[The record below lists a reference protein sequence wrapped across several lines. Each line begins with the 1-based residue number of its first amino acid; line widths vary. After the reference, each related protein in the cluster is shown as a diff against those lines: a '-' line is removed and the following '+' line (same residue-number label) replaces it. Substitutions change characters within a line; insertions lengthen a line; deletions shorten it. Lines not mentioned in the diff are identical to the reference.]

1 MKFKKLTI
9 TKQLIITA
17 ILIITAVISV
27 FAFAYKKA
35 SDIMVEKNKKYS
47 TEITSKIK
55 HNIDLYYQE
64 VTNILYN
71 IGYDIN
77 TQDYLTATN
86 LEKSYDLSKNLIY
99 MSINMMVIKKDIIDI
114 VIISE
119 NGSYFTME
127 GEYNTVLS
135 LKGQI
140 PADAKVH
147 NTGFVKLTSLNNEGV
162 IAIMYG
168 MNINS
173 AYNEDIL
180 GRKIGF
186 AAVLVDVNP
195 IFDEISRVTDNTELK
210 YYLIDKNGSVYSK
223 NDPLGIS
230 GNNRLIEDI
239 INDFENNAIKD
250 TYEINGSKNIVLVD
264 EIPIIQGR
272 IISFMPEK
280 ELFAEIDQL
289 RKIVL
294 IVLMIALLTM
304 SLLFFLITNNITRP
318 VKKLITF
325 MDNLKGGNIR
335 DLKKE
340 VQLEGYFEITV
351 LSKEFNGMLKEINN
365 LTHRLFETSSKLYET
380 EIEKEK
386 SELAF
391 LRSQINPH
399 FLYNTL
405 EVIKGIA
412 LEEGAEKLYEMTN
425 ALALIFRY
433 SVKGSNTVQLGEELD
448 IIKAYVHIH
457 LIRFGERLDAVYQIE
472 EATLNIKVPKM
483 ILQPIVE
490 NAFFHGLE
498 AKRGK
503 GRLTVGSS
511 INGKILRI
519 WIIDDG
525 VGIEEDKLAE
535 IRSKLSDS
543 SADSRLNSGKDGRIG
558 LYNVNNRIKLTYGTE
573 YGLSINSEPS
583 KGTEVVILLPVGEV
597 EDV

>member
-9 TKQLIITA
+9 TKQLTITA
-17 ILIITAVISV
+17 FLIITAVISV

-35 SDIMVEKNKKYS
+35 SDIMVDKNKKYS

-77 TQDYLTATN
+77 TQDYLTASN
-86 LEKSYDLSKNLIY
+86 PEKSYDLSKNLIY

-140 PADAKVH
+140 PDDRKVH
-147 NTGFVKLTSLNNEGV
+147 NTGFVELTSLNNEGV

-168 MNINS
+168 MYINS

-210 YYLIDKNGSVYSK
+210 YYLIDKNGNIYSK

-230 GNNRLIEDI
+230 GNRELIENI
-239 INDFENNAIKD
+239 INDFENNDIKD
-250 TYEINGSKNIVLVD
+250 TYEINGSRNIVLVD

-289 RKIVL
+289 RRIVM
-294 IVLMIALLTM
+294 IVLMVTLISM
-304 SLLFFLITNNITRP
+304 SVLFFLITNNITRP
-318 VKKLITF
+318 VKKLISF
-325 MDNLKGGNIR
+325 MDDLKGGSIR

-351 LSKEFNGMLKEINN
+351 LSKEFNSMLREINN

-412 LEEGAEKLYEMTN
+412 LDEGAEKLYEMTN
-425 ALALIFRY
+425 ALALVFRY
-433 SVKGSNTVQLGEELD
+433 SVKGSNTVQLGEELK

-457 LIRFGERLDAVYQIE
+457 LIRFGERLEAEYQIE
-472 EATLNIKVPKM
+472 EETLNVKVPKM
-483 ILQPIVE
+483 ILQPVVE

-503 GRLTVGSS
+503 GRLTIGSS
-511 INGKILRI
+511 INGRTLRI
-519 WIIDDG
+519 WIKDDG

-535 IRSKLSDS
+535 IRSKLSGS
-543 SADSRLNSGKDGRIG
+543 AADSRLNSGRDGRIG
-558 LYNVNNRIKLTYGTE
+558 LFNVNNRIKLTYGAE
-573 YGLSINSEPS
+573 YGLSIYSEPG
-583 KGTEVVILLPVGEV
+583 KGTEVVILLPAGDEENV
-597 EDV
+597 

>member
-9 TKQLIITA
+9 TKQLTITA
-17 ILIITAVISV
+17 FLIITAVISV

-35 SDIMVEKNKKYS
+35 SDIMVDKNKKYS

-77 TQDYLTATN
+77 TQDYLTASN
-86 LEKSYDLSKNLIY
+86 PEKSYDLSKNLIY

-140 PADAKVH
+140 PDDRKVH
-147 NTGFVKLTSLNNEGV
+147 NTGFVELTSLNNEGV

-168 MNINS
+168 MYINS

-210 YYLIDKNGSVYSK
+210 YYLIDKNGNIYSK

-230 GNNRLIEDI
+230 GNRELIENI
-239 INDFENNAIKD
+239 INDFENNDIKD
-250 TYEINGSKNIVLVD
+250 TYEINGSRNIVLVD

-289 RKIVL
+289 RRIVM
-294 IVLMIALLTM
+294 IVLMVTLISM
-304 SLLFFLITNNITRP
+304 SVLFFLITNNITRP
-318 VKKLITF
+318 VKKLISF
-325 MDNLKGGNIR
+325 MDDLKGGSIR

-351 LSKEFNGMLKEINN
+351 LSKEFNSMLREINN

-412 LEEGAEKLYEMTN
+412 LDEGAEKLYEMTN
-425 ALALIFRY
+425 ALALVFRY
-433 SVKGSNTVQLGEELD
+433 SVKGSNTVQLGEELK

-457 LIRFGERLDAVYQIE
+457 LIRFGERLEAEYQIE
-472 EATLNIKVPKM
+472 EETLNVKVPKM
-483 ILQPIVE
+483 ILQPVVE

-503 GRLTVGSS
+503 GRLTIGSS
-511 INGKILRI
+511 INGRTLRI
-519 WIIDDG
+519 WIKDDG

-535 IRSKLSDS
+535 IRSKLSGS
-543 SADSRLNSGKDGRIG
+543 AADSRLNSGRDGRIG
-558 LYNVNNRIKLTYGTE
+558 LFNVNNRIKLTYGAE
-573 YGLSINSEPS
+573 YGLSIYSEPS
-583 KGTEVVILLPVGEV
+583 KGTEVVILLPAGDEENV
-597 EDV
+597 

>member
-9 TKQLIITA
+9 TKQLTITA
-17 ILIITAVISV
+17 FLIITAVISV

-35 SDIMVEKNKKYS
+35 SDIMVDKNKKYS

-77 TQDYLTATN
+77 TQDYLTASN
-86 LEKSYDLSKNLIY
+86 PEKSYDLSKNLIY

-140 PADAKVH
+140 PDDRKVH
-147 NTGFVKLTSLNNEGV
+147 NTGFVELTSLNNEGV

-168 MNINS
+168 MYINS

-210 YYLIDKNGSVYSK
+210 YYLIDKNGNIYSK

-230 GNNRLIEDI
+230 GNRELIENI
-239 INDFENNAIKD
+239 INDFENNDIKD
-250 TYEINGSKNIVLVD
+250 TYEINGSRNIVLVD

-289 RKIVL
+289 RRIVM
-294 IVLMIALLTM
+294 IVLMVTLISM
-304 SLLFFLITNNITRP
+304 SVLFFLITNNITRP
-318 VKKLITF
+318 VKKLISF
-325 MDNLKGGNIR
+325 MDDLKGGSIR

-351 LSKEFNGMLKEINN
+351 LSKEFNSMLREINN

-412 LEEGAEKLYEMTN
+412 LDEGAEKLYEMTN
-425 ALALIFRY
+425 ALALVFRY
-433 SVKGSNTVQLGEELD
+433 SVKGSNTVQLGEELK

-457 LIRFGERLDAVYQIE
+457 LIRFGERLEAEYQIE
-472 EATLNIKVPKM
+472 EETLNVKVPKM
-483 ILQPIVE
+483 ILQPVVE

-511 INGKILRI
+511 INGRTLRI
-519 WIIDDG
+519 WIKDDG

-535 IRSKLSDS
+535 IRSKLSGS
-543 SADSRLNSGKDGRIG
+543 AADSRLNSGRDGRIG
-558 LYNVNNRIKLTYGTE
+558 LFNVNNRIKLTYGAE
-573 YGLSINSEPS
+573 YGLSIYSEPG
-583 KGTEVVILLPVGEV
+583 KGTEVVILLPAGDEENV
-597 EDV
+597 

>member
-1 MKFKKLTI
+1 MKFEKLTI
-9 TKQLIITA
+9 TKQLTITA
-17 ILIITAVISV
+17 FLIITAVISV

-64 VTNILYN
+64 VMDILYT

-77 TQDYLTATN
+77 TQEYLTASN

-99 MSINMMVIKKDIIDI
+99 MSINMMVIKKDIVDI

-127 GEYNTVLS
+127 GEYNTVLN
-135 LKGQI
+135 LKDQI
-140 PADAKVH
+140 PDNRKVH

-162 IAIMYG
+162 IAIMYA
-168 MNINS
+168 MHINS

-210 YYLIDKNGSVYSK
+210 YYLIDKNGNIYSK

-230 GNNRLIEDI
+230 GNSGLIDNI
-239 INDFENNAIKD
+239 IDDFENNAVKD

-289 RKIVL
+289 RRIVL
-294 IVLMIALLTM
+294 IVLMVALISM

-318 VKKLITF
+318 VKKLINF
-325 MDNLKGGNIR
+325 MDNLKRGNIR
-335 DLKKE
+335 DLRKE

-351 LSKEFNGMLKEINN
+351 LSKEFNSMLKEINN

-405 EVIKGIA
+405 EVFKGIA
-412 LEEGAEKLYEMTN
+412 
-425 ALALIFRY
+425 
-433 SVKGSNTVQLGEELD
+433 
-448 IIKAYVHIH
+448 
-457 LIRFGERLDAVYQIE
+457 
-472 EATLNIKVPKM
+472 
-483 ILQPIVE
+483 
-490 NAFFHGLE
+490 HGQ
-498 AKRGK
+498 K
-503 GRLTVGSS
+503 TMWHS
-511 INGKILRI
+511 
-519 WIIDDG
+519 
-525 VGIEEDKLAE
+525 
-535 IRSKLSDS
+535 
-543 SADSRLNSGKDGRIG
+543 
-558 LYNVNNRIKLTYGTE
+558 
-573 YGLSINSEPS
+573 
-583 KGTEVVILLPVGEV
+583 
-597 EDV
+597 

>member
-9 TKQLIITA
+9 TKQLTITA
-17 ILIITAVISV
+17 FLIITAVISV

-35 SDIMVEKNKKYS
+35 SDIMVDKNKKYS

-77 TQDYLTATN
+77 TQDYLTASN
-86 LEKSYDLSKNLIY
+86 PEKSYDLSKNLIY

-140 PADAKVH
+140 PDDRKVH
-147 NTGFVKLTSLNNEGV
+147 NTGFVELTSLNNEGV

-168 MNINS
+168 MYINS

-210 YYLIDKNGSVYSK
+210 YYLIDKNGNIYSK

-230 GNNRLIEDI
+230 GNRELIENI
-239 INDFENNAIKD
+239 INDFENNDIKD
-250 TYEINGSKNIVLVD
+250 TYEINGSRNIVLVD

-289 RKIVL
+289 RRIVM
-294 IVLMIALLTM
+294 IVLMVTLISM
-304 SLLFFLITNNITRP
+304 SVLFFLITNNITRP
-318 VKKLITF
+318 VKKLISF
-325 MDNLKGGNIR
+325 MDDLKGGSIR

-351 LSKEFNGMLKEINN
+351 LSKEFNSMLREINN

-412 LEEGAEKLYEMTN
+412 LDEGAEKLYEMTN
-425 ALALIFRY
+425 ALALVFRY
-433 SVKGSNTVQLGEELD
+433 SVKGSNTVQLGEELK

-457 LIRFGERLDAVYQIE
+457 LIRFGERLEAEYQIE
-472 EATLNIKVPKM
+472 EETLNVKVPKM
-483 ILQPIVE
+483 ILQPVVE

-511 INGKILRI
+511 INGRTLRI
-519 WIIDDG
+519 WIKDDG

-535 IRSKLSDS
+535 IRSKLSGS
-543 SADSRLNSGKDGRIG
+543 AADSRLNSGRDGRIG
-558 LYNVNNRIKLTYGTE
+558 LFNVNNRIKLTYGAE
-573 YGLSINSEPS
+573 YGLSIYSEPS
-583 KGTEVVILLPVGEV
+583 KGTEVVILLPAGDEENV
-597 EDV
+597 